1 MKKITEYE
9 KKLLKKCVNF
19 KESMNMDFEVRVDL
33 FIRIVSTFYFDFL
46 NQKDIEDYEN
56 IYKSIIHIN
65 LNDVFNMES
74 PSNKSYLMCDFDL
87 NDVIIAFLTP
97 LLERQPITETIVKK
111 IYAIDKGVFS
121 EYSFLFLWYAQV
133 PISLLKLILKE
144 NPEIKNIPQ
153 FLTEEEYDLIAEY
166 SKYNNYTEYLEDY
179 IIINKN
185 PIL

>member
-1 MKKITEYE
+1 MKRISEYE
-9 KKLLKKCVNF
+9 KKLLKRCVNF
-19 KESMNMDFEVRVDL
+19 KESMNMDFEIRVDL
-33 FIRIVSTFYFDFL
+33 FIRIVSTFHFDFL
-46 NQKDIEDYEN
+46 NHKDVEDYED
-56 IYKSIIHIN
+56 IYQSIIHIN
-65 LNDVFNMES
+65 LNDVFNMEN
-74 PSNKSYLMCDFDL
+74 PSNKFKLMHEIDL
-87 NDVIIAFLTP
+87 SDVIIGFLTP
-97 LLERQPITETIVKK
+97 LLERQPATEPIIKK
-111 IYAIDKGVFS
+111 LYEIDKHMFS

-133 PISLLKLILKE
+133 PVSLLKLILKE

>member
-1 MKKITEYE
+1 
-9 KKLLKKCVNF
+9 
-19 KESMNMDFEVRVDL
+19 
-33 FIRIVSTFYFDFL
+33 
-46 NQKDIEDYEN
+46 
-56 IYKSIIHIN
+56 
-65 LNDVFNMES
+65 
-74 PSNKSYLMCDFDL
+74 MCDFDL

>member
-97 LLERQPITETIVKK
+97 LLQKPLSKK
-111 IYAIDKGVFS
+111 YM
-121 EYSFLFLWYAQV
+121 Q
-133 PISLLKLILKE
+133 
-144 NPEIKNIPQ
+144 
-153 FLTEEEYDLIAEY
+153 
-166 SKYNNYTEYLEDY
+166 
-179 IIINKN
+179 
-185 PIL
+185 